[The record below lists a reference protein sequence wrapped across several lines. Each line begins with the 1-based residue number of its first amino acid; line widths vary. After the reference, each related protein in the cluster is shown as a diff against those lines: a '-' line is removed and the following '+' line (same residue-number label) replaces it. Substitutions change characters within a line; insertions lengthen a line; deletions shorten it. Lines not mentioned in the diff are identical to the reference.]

1 MKKLMFIASALL
13 CGAALAT
20 LDPAS
25 TSLTSGVVGYNQ
37 KGLVQGKQYV
47 TASFFGVGTNTF
59 WVSDLKVVGYQ
70 NDPQYVENW
79 GYGASFFIVDTYGR
93 CLNEMG
99 KSFGYGDNLN
109 SDDPIEWAGGI
120 WLDANGDEVVPHGA
134 NDLELVAGS
143 AIYWEGQDFT
153 EGYEQSIQTS
163 GSVLA
168 DDCAVRVVQ
177 GKNAVGNPTAAPV
190 WLTDVLVQGYQED
203 PYYVENWGYGASFFI
218 VDPYGRCLNEMG
230 KSFGYGDNLV
240 SDDPIEWTGG
250 VWLDAN
256 GDEVVPKSANDLLI
270 QPGEAIY
277 WEGQDFTAGYPQTL
291 VWPTALK

>member
-1 MKKLMFIASALL
+1 MKKLMSIASAML
-13 CGAALAT
+13 CVTALAS
-20 LDPAS
+20 LDPSA

-37 KGLVQGKQYV
+37 KTLVQGKQYV
-47 TASFFGVGTNTF
+47 TSSFFGVNTNTF

-79 GYGASFFIVDTYGR
+79 GYGASFYIVDTYGR

-109 SDDPIEWAGGI
+109 SDDPIEWAGG
-120 WLDANGDEVVPHGA
+120 
-134 NDLELVAGS
+134 
-143 AIYWEGQDFT
+143 
-153 EGYEQSIQTS
+153 
-163 GSVLA
+163 
-168 DDCAVRVVQ
+168 
-177 GKNAVGNPTAAPV
+177 
-190 WLTDVLVQGYQED
+190 
-203 PYYVENWGYGASFFI
+203 
-218 VDPYGRCLNEMG
+218 
-230 KSFGYGDNLV
+230 
-240 SDDPIEWTGG
+240 

-277 WEGQDFTAGYPQTL
+277 WEGQAFTTGYPQTL